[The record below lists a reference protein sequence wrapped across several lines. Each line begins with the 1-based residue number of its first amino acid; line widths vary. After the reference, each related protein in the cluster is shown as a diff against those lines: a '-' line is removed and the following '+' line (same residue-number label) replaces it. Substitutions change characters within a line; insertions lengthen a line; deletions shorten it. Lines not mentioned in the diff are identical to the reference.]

1 MTSEYYNK
9 AYNLVTAIKELEK
22 KNYFIE
28 NGPIPKTRKEIK
40 QISIV
45 IEGRDGEIRSIILP
59 DNYKTDTLSRLNK
72 IYLDLIQE
80 FNKL

>member
-72 IYLDLIQE
+72 IHLDLIQE